1 MQGKNIIYLDYAAT
15 SPTDPEVTKVM
26 LPYFTE
32 LFGNPSTVYSIGRET
47 RGHVD
52 AARET
57 IAKAIGAHKD
67 EIIFTSG
74 GTEANNFAIHGT
86 FAAQSKKGSHI
97 VTSKIEH
104 HAILEPLH
112 YLEKNGAKV
121 TYLPVDSE
129 GLVNPDDVRDAITDQ
144 TILVTIMAANN
155 EIGTL
160 QPVAEIA
167 KITNEKGITFHTD
180 AVQALGSVALNVQ
193 DWGVDMLS
201 IAGHKIYGPKG
212 IGALYVKKGTKIN
225 SYIKGGAQ
233 ERNRRAGT
241 ENTPAI
247 IGLAKAVELAVDN
260 MDIRSQRIG
269 KLRDRLIDGL
279 FDRLDGIRL
288 NGPRHNRLPN
298 NANVCIRG
306 VEGESILLMLDMQGI
321 CVSSGSACTSGSLE
335 PSHVLL
341 SLGIPQEVAHGSI
354 RFSLGKDTTEQE
366 IDTVLD
372 ALPPIVERL
381 RAMSPYIQPEEYYVM
396 KSEVRAK

>member
-15 SPTDPEVTKVM
+15 APTDPEVTKAM

-32 LFGNPSTVYSIGRET
+32 QYGNPSTVYSIGREV
-47 RGHVD
+47 RAAVD
-52 AARET
+52 EARER
-57 IAKAIGAHKD
+57 IAAAIGAQRD

-74 GTEANNFAIHGT
+74 GTEANNFAIQGIFSAH
-86 FAAQSKKGSHI
+86 SKKGNHI
-97 VTSKIEH
+97 ITTKIEH

-121 TYLPVDSE
+121 TYLPVDSD
-129 GLVNPDDVRDAITDQ
+129 GLVNPEDVRNAITDQ

-160 QPVAEIA
+160 QPISEIA
-167 KITNEKGITFHTD
+167 RITKEKGVTFHTD
-180 AVQALGSVALNVQ
+180 AVQALGSVPLNVQ

-201 IAGHKIYGPKG
+201 MAGHKIYGPKG
-212 IGALYVKKGTKIN
+212 IGALYVKKGIKIN
-225 SYIKGGAQ
+225 PLIRGGAQ

-241 ENTPAI
+241 ENTPAM
-247 IGLAKAVELAVDN
+247 IGFAKSVELAVGN
-260 MDIRSQRIG
+260 LKERTEKIKG
-269 KLRDRLIDGL
+269 LREKLIDGL
-279 FDRLDGIRL
+279 FDRIDGIRL
-288 NGPRHNRLPN
+288 NGHRENRLPN
-298 NANVCIRG
+298 NVNICIRG
-306 VEGESILLMLDMQGI
+306 VEGESILLLLDMQGI

-366 IDTVLD
+366 IETVLE
-372 ALPPIVERL
+372 ALPPIIERL

-396 KSEVRAK
+396 KSKA

>member
-15 SPTDPEVTKVM
+15 APTDPEVTKAM

-32 LFGNPSTVYSIGRET
+32 QYGNPSTVYSIGREV
-47 RGHVD
+47 RAAVD
-52 AARET
+52 EARES
-57 IAKAIGAHKD
+57 IAASIGAQRD

-74 GTEANNFAIHGT
+74 GTEANNFAIQGIFSAH
-86 FAAQSKKGSHI
+86 SKKGNHI
-97 VTSKIEH
+97 ITTKIEH

-121 TYLPVDSE
+121 TYLPVDSD
-129 GLVNPDDVRDAITDQ
+129 GLVNPEDVRSAITDQ

-160 QPVAEIA
+160 QPISEIA
-167 KITNEKGITFHTD
+167 RITKEKGVTFHTD
-180 AVQALGSVALNVQ
+180 AVQALGSVPLNVQ

-212 IGALYVKKGTKIN
+212 IGALYVKKGIKIN
-225 SYIKGGAQ
+225 PLIRGGAQ

-247 IGLAKAVELAVDN
+247 IGFAKSVELAVGN
-260 MDIRSQRIG
+260 LKERTEKIKI
-269 KLRDRLIDGL
+269 LREKLIDGL
-279 FDRLDGIRL
+279 FDGIDGIRL
-288 NGPRHNRLPN
+288 NGHRENRLPN
-298 NANVCIRG
+298 NVNICIRG
-306 VEGESILLMLDMQGI
+306 VEGESILLLLDMQGI

-366 IDTVLD
+366 IETVLE
-372 ALPPIVERL
+372 ALPPIIERL

-396 KSEVRAK
+396 KSKA